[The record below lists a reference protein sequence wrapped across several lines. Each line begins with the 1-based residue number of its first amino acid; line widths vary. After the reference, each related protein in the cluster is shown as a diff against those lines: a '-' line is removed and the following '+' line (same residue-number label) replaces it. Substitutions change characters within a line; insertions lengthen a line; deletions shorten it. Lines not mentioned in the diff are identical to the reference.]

1 MIITVP
7 MDPTEEEDILL
18 DEAKTKYVEQD
29 HSEEASTMLALVEL
43 SLELAEV
50 SITVDKAENDTFY
63 RPSKGF

>member
-18 DEAKTKYVEQD
+18 
-29 HSEEASTMLALVEL
+29 SEEASTMLALVEL